1 MGLKIKEIDD
11 YLVFA
16 KKLVNHAEQI
26 IKKNPINNL
35 KVDFKFDKS
44 PVTKIDKTIERNLR
58 SLIKKKYPNHGI
70 YGEEYTNKKIN
81 SSHIWVIDPID
92 GTKNFI
98 NGNGSYGTLIAL
110 CINNVPVFGIIN
122 SPQLKKKWIGVKDN
136 GAFCNGKKLKK
147 SSTDLSLKD
156 LFFSTSGM
164 TAFRSSGKNKKYNSL
179 VKKTQYV
186 TLGGDCVQYGLLAEK
201 RIPLVVESFLKPFD
215 YLPLVNIIE
224 ETGGIITDWKGKALN
239 FQSNGDVVASISK
252 KAHKQ
257 FLKI

>member
-1 MGLKIKEIDD
+1 MGLKIKEIHD

-81 SSHIWVIDPID
+81 SSYVWVIDPID

-110 CINNVPVFGIIN
+110 CIDGFPVFGIIN
-122 SPQLKKKWIGVKDN
+122 SPQLKKKWKYPKLLNKWELIKAMKLN
-136 GAFCNGKKLKK
+136 WRHWLKK
-147 SSTDLSLKD
+147 
-156 LFFSTSGM
+156 
-164 TAFRSSGKNKKYNSL
+164 
-179 VKKTQYV
+179 
-186 TLGGDCVQYGLLAEK
+186 
-201 RIPLVVESFLKPFD
+201 IPAQGEIL
-215 YLPLVNIIE
+215 
-224 ETGGIITDWKGKALN
+224 
-239 FQSNGDVVASISK
+239 
-252 KAHKQ
+252 
-257 FLKI
+257 